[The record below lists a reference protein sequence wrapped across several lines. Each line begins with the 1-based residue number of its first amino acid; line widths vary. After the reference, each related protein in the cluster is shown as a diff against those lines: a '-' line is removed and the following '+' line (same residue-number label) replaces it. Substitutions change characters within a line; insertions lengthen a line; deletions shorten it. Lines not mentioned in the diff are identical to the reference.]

1 MNPNENP
8 HASLVEQAL
17 VSFDLAAEHHLANC
31 PACERERERVQ
42 EVLREFGAAN
52 RQRASRPERFWEQQA
67 ARIRAARSES
77 GRRSGLG
84 LTLTP
89 GLAALLL
96 LALAVLGRGPAPS
109 STSVR
114 TATAQADADQQL
126 LVRVERAVES
136 NTPLA
141 LEPVTL
147 KVEEDDGS
155 VPLKATTEKREPRS
169 HEN

>member
-1 MNPNENP
+1 MNPNESS

-31 PACERERERVQ
+31 PACEAERERVH
-42 EVLREFGAAN
+42 EVLRQFGAAS
-52 RQRASRPERFWEQQA
+52 RQRASRPEYFWEQQA
-67 ARIRAARSES
+67 ARIRVMRNDCGKRS
-77 GRRSGLG
+77 RLG

-96 LALAVLGRGPAPS
+96 LAFTLLGQGPTSPPAP
-109 STSVR
+109 VAR
-114 TATAQADADQQL
+114 KATQTDADQEL
-126 LVRVERAVES
+126 LVAVERAVES

-147 KVEEDDGS
+147 KVEESDGNL
-155 VPLKATTEKREPRS
+155 PLKATTR
-169 HEN
+169 